1 MEDLTGKQLG
11 PYQIVSPL
19 GEGGMAAVYKAYHPA
34 MERYVALKILPR
46 DFASKPEFVARFKQE
61 AKVVAGLQHPHIL
74 PVFDFGEAEGYTYL
88 VMPFI
93 KSGTLTDLLKGD
105 PLPLGQIRDLISQV
119 GNALDYAHARG
130 LVHRDVKPS
139 NVLLDE
145 TGNCLLSDF
154 GLAKILE
161 ASEKLTISGAIMG
174 TPAYMSPEQGLGKAL
189 DGRTD
194 IYSLGV
200 ILYEMATGR
209 TPYKAETPMAVMLK
223 HISAPLPSP
232 STVNPNLPESV
243 EGVILK
249 ALAKDPDD
257 RYQTAGAMVK
267 AINSVQ
273 GEMAPAAASSGAQ
286 PTVSARP
293 RTVTQKPTLAPTL
306 KPAQVSAIP
315 VAQHKEEK
323 RSSPTA
329 IWIVAALLGLLV
341 MCAVG
346 GAAIAV
352 ILPTLNPAPIAT
364 QVAVLPTTQPTTA
377 AVVQASPPTSE
388 QSATE
393 PATATF
399 TAAPPTDTPLPATDT
414 PLPPTST
421 FTLAPPTNTPLPP
434 TSTFTPAPPIFTPT
448 FTLPVAAVMTNVQ
461 LSVTTG
467 SDGTNDGLNFK
478 LLDNRNQVL
487 FETALSQPGGLQSG
501 QTATFT
507 MRAPAPFCALTFFQM
522 NKPGG
527 DDWTIT
533 ELHLYIDN
541 TEVWFNRDPSIW
553 PSPFTASSYP
563 INGGWSGTAAYKQRC
578 GG

>member
-11 PYQIVSPL
+11 PYQIVAPL

-46 DFASKPEFVARFKQE
+46 DFASKPEFVARFRQE
-61 AKVVAGLQHPHIL
+61 AKVVASLQHPRIL

-93 KSGTLTDLLKGD
+93 KSGTLTDLLKGE

-119 GNALDYAHARG
+119 GGALDYAHARG
-130 LVHRDVKPS
+130 LIHRDVKPS

-161 ASEKLTISGAIMG
+161 ASEKLTMSGAIMG
-174 TPAYMSPEQGLGKAL
+174 TPAYMSPEQGLGKTL

-223 HISAPLPSP
+223 HISAPLPPP
-232 STVNPNLPESV
+232 STINPDLPESI
-243 EGVILK
+243 EAVILK

-257 RYQTAGAMVK
+257 RYQAAGAMVK

-273 GEMAPAAASSGAQ
+273 GEMAPAAASPGAQ
-286 PTVSARP
+286 PAVSARP

-306 KPAQVSAIP
+306 KPAQASAIP

-346 GAAIAV
+346 VAAIAV
-352 ILPTLNPAPIAT
+352 ILPTLTPTPIAT
-364 QVAVLPTTQPTTA
+364 QVVVLPTTQPTTA
-377 AVVQASPPTSE
+377 AVVQALPPTSE

-399 TAAPPTDTPLPATDT
+399 TAAPPPDTPLPPTDT

-434 TSTFTPAPPIFTPT
+434 TSTFTPAPPIVTPT
-448 FTLPVAAVMTNVQ
+448 FTLPPAAVLTNVL

-467 SDGTNDGLNFK
+467 SDGTNDGLDFK
-478 LLDNRNQVL
+478 LLDNRGQVL
-487 FETALSQPGGLQSG
+487 FETGLSQPGGLQPG

-507 MRAPAPFCALTFFQM
+507 MRALASFCPLTFFQM
-522 NKPGG
+522 TKPGS

-541 TEVWFNRDPSIW
+541 TEVWFDR
-553 PSPFTASSYP
+553 TASSPP
-563 INGGWSGTAAYKQRC
+563 IIGGWSGTAAYKQRC